1 MSNEIAKANGK
12 AVVLNVK
19 GIEIHGLSFGEE
31 HSTKVLA
38 LHGWLDNA
46 ASFSNLAPLLKNCH
60 VVAVDLPGHGLSGHW
75 PDFNH
80 YHLWAGVEDIEL
92 ILDGLNWPKCHLVGH
107 SMGAAISTLYAG
119 SFSDRLFSLTLI
131 EAIGPMAGTL
141 DDAPKRLKDAIQ
153 SMKAHNPLQKKKTG
167 LQDFINSRLTG
178 PLKLSKTSS
187 EALMSRSVLQDE
199 RGFSWRNDKRLK
211 YTSMMRL
218 PEPLIESFIASIRCP
233 VLGIFAHDGLFNEK
247 SITQRWDK
255 LQCEKKLSW
264 FTGGHHLH
272 LEGDVLAIA
281 DELNGF
287 IVSNS

>member
-1 MSNEIAKANGK
+1 MSQVNDQGK

-19 GIEIHGLSFGEE
+19 GIEIHGVSFGEQ
-31 HSTKVLA
+31 HPTKVLA

-46 ASFSNLAPLLKNCH
+46 ASFAMLAPLLKNCH

-92 ILDGLNWPKCHLVGH
+92 ILDELNWSKCNLVGH

-119 SFSDRLFSLTLI
+119 SFSDRLSSLTLI

-153 SMKAHNPLQKKKTG
+153 SMKTHNPDQKKKTD
-167 LQDFINSRLTG
+167 LADFIKTRLNG
-178 PLKLSKTSS
+178 PLKLSKAGS
-187 EALMSRSVLQDE
+187 ETLMSRAVLQDE
-199 RGFSWRNDKRLK
+199 AGFSWRNDKRLK

-218 PEPLIESFIASIRCP
+218 PEPLIESFIASISCP
-233 VLGIFAHDGLFNEK
+233 VLGIFARDGLFNET
-247 SITQRWDK
+247 SIMQRWGK
-255 LQCEKKLSW
+255 LNCENTLSW

-281 DELNGF
+281 NELNDF
-287 IVSNS
+287 IVANN

>member
-1 MSNEIAKANGK
+1 MNQVDNQGK

-19 GIEIHGLSFGEE
+19 GIEIHGLSFGEQ
-31 HSTKVLA
+31 HPTKVLA

-46 ASFSNLAPLLKNCH
+46 ASFAMLAPLLKNCH

-92 ILDGLNWPKCHLVGH
+92 ILDELNWPKCNLLGH

-119 SFSDRLFSLTLI
+119 SFSDRLSSLTLI

-141 DDAPKRLKDAIQ
+141 DDAPKRLRDAIQ
-153 SMKAHNPLQKKKTG
+153 SMKAHNPDQKKKAE
-167 LQDFINSRLTG
+167 LEDFIKTRLNG
-178 PLKLSKTSS
+178 PLKLSKTGS
-187 EALMSRSVLQDE
+187 EALMSRAVLQDE
-199 RGFSWRNDKRLK
+199 AGFSWRNDKRLK

-218 PEPLIESFIASIRCP
+218 PEPLIESFISSISCP
-233 VLGIFAHDGLFNEK
+233 VLGIFARDGLFNET
-247 SITQRWDK
+247 SIMQRWAK
-255 LQCEKKLSW
+255 LNCENTLSW

-281 DELNGF
+281 HELNDF
-287 IVSNS
+287 IAANN

>member
-1 MSNEIAKANGK
+1 MNQVDNQGK

-19 GIEIHGLSFGEE
+19 GIEIHGLSFGEQ

-46 ASFSNLAPLLKNCH
+46 ASFGLLAPLLKNCH

-92 ILDGLNWPKCHLVGH
+92 ILDELNWPKCNLLGH

-119 SFSDRLFSLTLI
+119 SFSDRLSSLTLI

-141 DDAPKRLKDAIQ
+141 DDAPKRLRDAIQ
-153 SMKAHNPLQKKKTG
+153 SMKVHNPDQKKKAE
-167 LQDFINSRLTG
+167 LEDFIKTRLNG
-178 PLKLSKTSS
+178 PLKLSKTGS
-187 EALMSRSVLQDE
+187 EALMSRAVLQGE
-199 RGFSWRNDKRLK
+199 AGFSWRNDKRLK

-218 PEPLIESFIASIRCP
+218 PEPLIESFISSISCP
-233 VLGIFAHDGLFNEK
+233 VLGIFARDGLFNET
-247 SITQRWDK
+247 SIMQRWTK
-255 LQCEKKLSW
+255 LNCENTLSW

-281 DELNGF
+281 KDLNDF
-287 IVSNS
+287 IAANN